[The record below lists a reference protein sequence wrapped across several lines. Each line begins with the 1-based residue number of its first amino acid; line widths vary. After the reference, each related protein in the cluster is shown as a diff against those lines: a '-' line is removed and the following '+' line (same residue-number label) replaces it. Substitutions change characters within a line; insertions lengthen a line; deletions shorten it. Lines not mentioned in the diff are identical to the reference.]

1 MNVERK
7 YSFIIGFVSI
17 FCMIFIGG
25 CIQNIPDLDVPFQL
39 KINQVAFIKS
49 ENIKIIFMNVTED
62 SRCPSDVECI
72 WEGQVTIVINIFKNN
87 QFIGEFN
94 LTSRT
99 GFDELAIKEFDEYS
113 INLIKVEPYPIST
126 QIIELSD
133 YIATFNVS
141 KI

>member
-1 MNVERK
+1 
-7 YSFIIGFVSI
+7 
-17 FCMIFIGG
+17 MIFIGG

-99 GFDELAIKEFDEYS
+99 GFDELAIKEFDGYS

>member
-1 MNVERK
+1 MKRK
-7 YSFIIGFVSI
+7 YSIIIGFVSI

-25 CIQNIPDLDVPFQL
+25 CIQKFPDLDYPFQL

-49 ENIKIIFMNVTED
+49 ENIKIIFINVTED
-62 SRCPSDVECI
+62 SRCPSDVDCI

-99 GFDELAIKEFDEYS
+99 GYNELSIKEFDGYS
-113 INLIKVEPYPIST
+113 ISLIKVEPYPIST
-126 QIIELSD
+126 QIIELTD
-133 YIATFNVS
+133 YIVTFNVS

>member
-99 GFDELAIKEFDEYS
+99 GFDELAIKEFDGYS

-133 YIATFNVS
+133 YIVIFNVS

>member
-1 MNVERK
+1 MKRK
-7 YSFIIGFVSI
+7 YSLIIGFVSI

-25 CIQNIPDLDVPFQL
+25 CIQNITDLDVPFQL

-99 GFDELAIKEFDEYS
+99 GFDELAIKEFDGYS

-133 YIATFNVS
+133 YIVIFNVS

>member
-1 MNVERK
+1 MKRK
-7 YSFIIGFVSI
+7 YSIIIGFVSI
-17 FCMIFIGG
+17 FCMIFVGG
-25 CIQNIPDLDVPFQL
+25 CIQKFPDLDDPFQL

-49 ENIKIIFMNVTED
+49 ENIKIIFINMTED

-72 WEGQVTIVINIFKNN
+72 WEGQVTIEINIYMNN

-99 GFDELAIKEFDEYS
+99 GFDKLAIKEFDGYS
-113 INLIKVEPYPIST
+113 ISLIKVEPYPIST
-126 QIIELSD
+126 KIIELSD
-133 YIATFNVS
+133 YIVTLNVS